1 MPFKEGG
8 NTRDMLLGSLMLEQY
23 RSIRRYSA
31 RQSYARAVQKHKK
44 ISLVQR
50 HVLLSR
56 PAQRYTLKNR
66 TELYISYNIA
76 AKAKAR
82 TLVRVRSR

>member
-1 MPFKEGG
+1 
-8 NTRDMLLGSLMLEQY
+8 MLEQY

-50 HVLLSR
+50 RALLSR
-56 PAQRYTLKNR
+56 PTQRHTLKDK
-66 TELYISYNIA
+66 TESYISYSVVV
-76 AKAKAR
+76 KAKAR